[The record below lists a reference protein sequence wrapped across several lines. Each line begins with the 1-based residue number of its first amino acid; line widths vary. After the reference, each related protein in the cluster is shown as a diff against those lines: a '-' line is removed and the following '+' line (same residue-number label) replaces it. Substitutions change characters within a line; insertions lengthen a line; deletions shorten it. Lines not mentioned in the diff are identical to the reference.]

1 MENTEINIIRAMRNI
16 TVLIMVNNLNNKIYS
31 LCIIHAASI
40 SEQTN
45 FDRKISNCIGKLVKL
60 FTPNVVDM
68 FLSRKHESQANLFSR
83 SPIPMPSFYLD
94 INRILWCVLFD
105 IIYKHSEAREK
116 RKNFSSY
123 IGILLFTNA
132 ANICDIS
139 FCCVIGCMIISSD

>member
-16 TVLIMVNNLNNKIYS
+16 TILIMIN
-31 LCIIHAASI
+31 I
-40 SEQTN
+40 SELQN
-45 FDRKISNCIGKLVKL
+45 FGRNISNCIWKLDKL
-60 FTPNVVDM
+60 FTTNVVDM
-68 FLSRKHESQANLFSR
+68 FLTRKHESQANLFSR

-105 IIYKHSEAREK
+105 IIYKHCQAREK